1 LKTRKDLY
9 EETAELF
16 RIVSVYKALLRE
28 QLYRFFWYKDAA
40 VVDNVISNLARRK
53 RIVVQ
58 GAIVALST
66 EHLGKLDMR
75 VVNSIWILL
84 EFIEE
89 TSYHTSSNFPATVF
103 FFTEKDAFE
112 IVYAASG
119 QEKIINAW
127 CCVEDTGRRVTDI
140 KRIILIEEY
149 EQICRFE
156 VPAAGFCMVDAAGT
170 VNYYKLE

>member
-1 LKTRKDLY
+1 M
-9 EETAELF
+9 
-16 RIVSVYKALLRE
+16 SVYKALRRD

-40 VVDNVISNLARRK
+40 VVDSVISNLARRK
-53 RIVVQ
+53 RIVVH
-58 GAIVALST
+58 GAIVARSA
-66 EHLGKLDMR
+66 EYLGKLDMR

-89 TSYHTSSNFPATVF
+89 TTYHTSSDFPATVF

-112 IVYAASG
+112 IVYATAG
-119 QEKIINAW
+119 QEKIVNTW
-127 CCVEDTGRRVTDI
+127 CCVEGTGRRVTDI

-156 VPAAGFCMVDAAGT
+156 VPATGFCMVDTAGT
-170 VNYYKLE
+170 VSYYKLE